1 MYKSNKRLIILDADG
16 TTIDAFSA
24 ITSTFSQ
31 HGMALGNEDKFQ
43 KRHNLFKYMGGFK
56 EFPHN
61 IKKQLSD
68 RKKLIATLTDVYRDE
83 AQLYPGITALI
94 QRLIA
99 APDVVVG
106 IVTRNITND
115 PIATLSQL
123 FLRHGIDVS
132 EFDFLQHIP
141 VKQNKIS
148 TFKELRNYYG
158 INPALSYICGDE
170 HKDYSAAQASGMHP
184 FMVSYGF
191 EDHQRLTEKFSI
203 PDELIARS
211 PGELCA
217 RVSHTLQL
225 K

>member
-1 MYKSNKRLIILDADG
+1 MGFTEETVRFKLDDSNK
-16 TTIDAFSA
+16 
-24 ITSTFSQ
+24 
-31 HGMALGNEDKFQ
+31 
-43 KRHNLFKYMGGFK
+43 K
-56 EFPHN
+56 E
-61 IKKQLSD
+61 ISE
-68 RKKLIATLTDVYRDE
+68 TLTDVYRDE
-83 AQLYPGITALI
+83 AQLYPGIAALI

-106 IVTRNITND
+106 IVTRNITNE

-123 FLRHGIDVS
+123 FLRHGIDVNQL
-132 EFDFLQHIP
+132 DFMQHIP
-141 VKQNKIS
+141 VQQNKIT

-170 HKDYSAAQASGMHP
+170 HKDYAAAQAAGMHP

-217 RVSHTLQL
+217 RISHALQL
-225 K
+225 E